1 MFSPRWISRATVLPF
16 LPTSSRTCSTLRTGV
31 SLTAISTSPGCT
43 PAGVQ
48 PGDVLIAVNDTPVR
62 SVEQVREL
70 VGKNG
75 KTVAL
80 LIQRGE
86 NKIFVPVQVG

>member
-1 MFSPRWISRATVLPF
+1 LLIEQAAGPSAK
-16 LPTSSRTCSTLRTGV
+16 
-31 SLTAISTSPGCT
+31 
-43 PAGVQ
+43 AGVQ

>member
-1 MFSPRWISRATVLPF
+1 LRSRSKLGLALRP
-16 LPTSSRTCSTLRTGV
+16 LQPQEKQSSGLSGGLLIEQAAGP
-31 SLTAISTSPGCT
+31 SAK
-43 PAGVQ
+43 AGVQ

>member
-1 MFSPRWISRATVLPF
+1 MLIEQAAGPSAK
-16 LPTSSRTCSTLRTGV
+16 
-31 SLTAISTSPGCT
+31 
-43 PAGVQ
+43 AGVQ